1 MRKFLTGNRPTF
13 TVMIQAR
20 EKSRVMELM
29 EKGKNGGADAFGLQ
43 LEQLMP
49 QYRTEEHLRDMFSA
63 AEEKPVYVTDYR
75 TMLNTGMS
83 DDELTDELIRAAS
96 CGASLIDIMGDMY
109 APTPLQ
115 LTADPAAAKK
125 QKDLIRNIHA
135 LGAEV
140 LMSSHTSCFCP
151 EDTVLSMVGEQHGR
165 GADICK
171 VVTSADTREE
181 LYENFRISERLARLP
196 YPSLFLCNGRY
207 CRRHRLFAPFLA
219 DGIFLCV
226 AEQDDLSTRSQP
238 LISDARLL
246 WQKIQEGETDK

>member
-1 MRKFLTGNRPTF
+1 MRSFLTVGRPTF

-20 EKSRVMELM
+20 EKSRVTGLM

-43 LEQLMP
+43 LEQLLP
-49 QYRTEEHLRDMFSA
+49 QYRTAEHLRDMISA
-63 AEEKPVYVTDYR
+63 AEGKPVYVTDYR

-83 DDELTDELIRAAS
+83 DDELTAELIRAAS
-96 CGASLIDIMGDMY
+96 CGAALIDIMGDMY

-115 LTADPAAAKK
+115 LTTDHTAAKK
-125 QKDLIRNIHA
+125 QKALIQNLHD

-140 LMSSHTSCFCP
+140 LMSSHTACFCR
-151 EDTVLSMVGEQHGR
+151 EETVLSMVRKQHSR

-171 VVTSADTREE
+171 VVTSADTRDE

-196 YPSLFLCNGRY
+196 YPSLFLCNGRF

-226 AEQDDLSTRSQP
+226 AERDDLSTRSQP
-238 LISDARLL
+238 LLSDARLL
-246 WQKIQEGETDK
+246 WLKIQEGETDK

>member
-1 MRKFLTGNRPTF
+1 MRKFLKVGRPTF
-13 TVMIQAR
+13 TMMIQAR
-20 EKSRVMELM
+20 EKSRVTELM

-43 LEQLMP
+43 LEQLLP
-49 QYRTEEHLRDMFSA
+49 QYRTEKHLREMISA
-63 AEEKPVYVTDYR
+63 AEGKPVYVTDYR

-83 DDELTDELIRAAS
+83 DDELTAELLRAAS
-96 CGASLIDIMGDMY
+96 CGAALIDIMGDMY

-115 LTADPAAAKK
+115 LTDDHVAAER
-125 QKDLIRNIHA
+125 QKTLIRNIHD
-135 LGAEV
+135 LGAGV

-151 EDTVLSMVGEQHGR
+151 EDTVLSMIRKQRSR

-171 VVTSADTREE
+171 VVTSADTRDE

-196 YPSLFLCNGRY
+196 YPSLFLCNGRF

-238 LISDARLL
+238 LLSDARLL